1 MKKNKI
7 LIAPNSFKEC
17 ADSVTIAELIT
28 QYLSGLKKKE
38 LITKP
43 ISDGGDG
50 FLKVCEFYFGGE
62 IINYKISAP
71 YGESK
76 IECPILYCES
86 RKEVYIESAEVLG
99 LKIVPLFYRNPLKLS
114 SKGLGEL
121 IWLIEKDVRNKNL
134 TVNKVFI
141 GIGGTATMD
150 MGMGM
155 MSELGL
161 NLLDLDYREIDV
173 IPQNFSLTKRIRYK
187 PFNLSFDLIP
197 IVDVSNSLLG
207 AKGGIRIYGKQKGAS
222 EENILIIE
230 KSFNHLI
237 NLFENNK
244 LEISTNKLSGAGGGI
259 PAAFQIFYKTSLT
272 YSSEFIK
279 YHLGIDRYIDSIDY
293 LVTGEG
299 AYDDQTDSG
308 KGVSV
313 LIDLFRSDV
322 KLIFLICGSIG
333 NSILKNLPKYI
344 FPIELRKYFPNQY
357 DSIKNYKEGLKKA
370 SSQIM
375 KELNF

>member
-207 AKGGIRIYGKQKGAS
+207 AQGGIRIYGKQKGAN
-222 EENILIIE
+222 EENIPISE

-357 DSIKNYKEGLKKA
+357 ESIKNYKEGLKKA

-375 KELNF
+375 KEVNF

>member
-50 FLKVCEFYFGGE
+50 FLKVSEFYFGGE

-121 IWLIEKDVRNKNL
+121 IWQIEKDVRNKNL
-134 TVNKVFI
+134 TVNKVYF

-207 AKGGIRIYGKQKGAS
+207 AQGGIRIYGKQKGAS

>member
-7 LIAPNSFKEC
+7 MIAPNSFKEC

-121 IWLIEKDVRNKNL
+121 IWQIEKDVRNKNL
-134 TVNKVFI
+134 TVNKVYF

-173 IPQNFSLTKRIRYK
+173 IPQNFSLTKRIRYI

-333 NSILKNLPKYI
+333 NSVLKNLPKYI

>member
-161 NLLDLDYREIDV
+161 NLLDLHYREIGV
-173 IPQNFSLTKRIRYK
+173 IPQNFSLTRRIKYK
-187 PFNLSFDLIP
+187 PYKLSFDLIP
-197 IVDVSNSLLG
+197 VVDVSNPLLG
-207 AKGGIRIYGKQKGAS
+207 AQGGISIYGKQKGAND
-222 EENILIIE
+222 EDVLVIE

-237 NLFENNK
+237 NLFESND
-244 LEISTNKLSGAGGGI
+244 LEILTNKLSGAGGGI
-259 PAAFQIFYKTSLT
+259 PSAFQIFYKTSLT

-313 LIDLFRSDV
+313 LIDLFRSDA
-322 KLIFLICGSIG
+322 KLIFLVCGSI
-333 NSILKNLPKYI
+333 SESVMKNLPKYI
-344 FPIELRKYFPNQY
+344 FPIELKKFFPNHY
-357 DSIKNYKEGLKKA
+357 ESIKNYEEGLRKA
-370 SSQIM
+370 SGQIM

>member
-207 AKGGIRIYGKQKGAS
+207 AQGGIRIYGKQKGAN
-222 EENILIIE
+222 EENIPISE

>member
-114 SKGLGEL
+114 SKGLGKL
-121 IWLIEKDVRNKNL
+121 IWQIEKDVRNKNL
-134 TVNKVFI
+134 TVNKVYF

-161 NLLDLDYREIDV
+161 NLLDLHYREIGV
-173 IPQNFSLTKRIRYK
+173 IPQNFSLTRRIKYK
-187 PFNLSFDLIP
+187 PYKLSFDLIP
-197 IVDVSNSLLG
+197 VVDVSNSLLG

-237 NLFENNK
+237 NLFENNN

-333 NSILKNLPKYI
+333 NSVLKNLPKYI

>member
-1 MKKNKI
+1 VKKNKI

-121 IWLIEKDVRNKNL
+121 IWQIEKDVRNKNL
-134 TVNKVFI
+134 TVNKVYF

-237 NLFENNK
+237 NLFENNN

-333 NSILKNLPKYI
+333 NSVLKNLPKYI

-357 DSIKNYKEGLKKA
+357 ESIKNYKEGLKKA

>member
-50 FLKVCEFYFGGE
+50 FLKVSEFYFGGE

-114 SKGLGEL
+114 SKGLGKL
-121 IWLIEKDVRNKNL
+121 IWQIEKDVRNKNL
-134 TVNKVFI
+134 TVNKVYF

-161 NLLDLDYREIDV
+161 NLLDLHYREIGV
-173 IPQNFSLTKRIRYK
+173 IPQNFSLTRRIKYK
-187 PFNLSFDLIP
+187 PYKLSFDLIP
-197 IVDVSNSLLG
+197 VVDVSNSLLG

-237 NLFENNK
+237 NLFENNN

-333 NSILKNLPKYI
+333 NSVLKNLPKYI

>member
-114 SKGLGEL
+114 SKGLGKL
-121 IWLIEKDVRNKNL
+121 IWQIEKDVRNKNL
-134 TVNKVFI
+134 TVNKVYF

-161 NLLDLDYREIDV
+161 NLLDLHYREIGV
-173 IPQNFSLTKRIRYK
+173 IPQNFSLTRRIKYK
-187 PFNLSFDLIP
+187 PYKLSFDLIP
-197 IVDVSNSLLG
+197 VVDVSNFLLG

-293 LVTGEG
+293 LVIGEG
-299 AYDDQTDSG
+299 AYDNQTDSG

-333 NSILKNLPKYI
+333 NSVLKNLPKYI
-344 FPIELRKYFPNQY
+344 FPIELRKFFPNQY

>member
-121 IWLIEKDVRNKNL
+121 IWQIEKDVRNKNL
-134 TVNKVFI
+134 TVNKVYF

-237 NLFENNK
+237 NLFENNN

-333 NSILKNLPKYI
+333 NSVLKNLPKYI

>member
-121 IWLIEKDVRNKNL
+121 IWQIEKDVRNKNL
-134 TVNKVFI
+134 TVNKVYF

-161 NLLDLDYREIDV
+161 NLLDLHYREIGV
-173 IPQNFSLTKRIRYK
+173 IPQNFSLTRRIKYK
-187 PFNLSFDLIP
+187 PYKLSFDLIP
-197 IVDVSNSLLG
+197 VVDVSNSLLG

-237 NLFENNK
+237 NLFENNN

-333 NSILKNLPKYI
+333 NSVLKNLPKYI

>member
-207 AKGGIRIYGKQKGAS
+207 AQGGIRIYGKQKGAN
-222 EENILIIE
+222 EENIPISE

-259 PAAFQIFYKTSLT
+259 PAAFQIFYKTSLI

-375 KELNF
+375 KEVNF

>member
-1 MKKNKI
+1 M
-7 LIAPNSFKEC
+7 
-17 ADSVTIAELIT
+17 
-28 QYLSGLKKKE
+28 
-38 LITKP
+38 
-43 ISDGGDG
+43 
-50 FLKVCEFYFGGE
+50 
-62 IINYKISAP
+62 
-71 YGESK
+71 
-76 IECPILYCES
+76 
-86 RKEVYIESAEVLG
+86 
-99 LKIVPLFYRNPLKLS
+99 
-114 SKGLGEL
+114 
-121 IWLIEKDVRNKNL
+121 
-134 TVNKVFI
+134 
-141 GIGGTATMD
+141 
-150 MGMGM
+150 
-155 MSELGL
+155 
-161 NLLDLDYREIDV
+161 
-173 IPQNFSLTKRIRYK
+173 
-187 PFNLSFDLIP
+187 
-197 IVDVSNSLLG
+197 LG

-237 NLFENNK
+237 NLFENNN

-322 KLIFLICGSIG
+322 KLIFLICGRIG
-333 NSILKNLPKYI
+333 NSVLKNLPKYI

>member
-7 LIAPNSFKEC
+7 MIAPNSFKEC

-121 IWLIEKDVRNKNL
+121 IWQIEKDVRNKNL
-134 TVNKVFI
+134 TVNKVYF

-161 NLLDLDYREIDV
+161 NLLDLHYREIGV
-173 IPQNFSLTKRIRYK
+173 IPQNFSLTRRIGC
-187 PFNLSFDLIP
+187 
-197 IVDVSNSLLG
+197 IVFQAS
-207 AKGGIRIYGKQKGAS
+207 IFFIIIYERFYIKT
-222 EENILIIE
+222 II
-230 KSFNHLI
+230 
-237 NLFENNK
+237 
-244 LEISTNKLSGAGGGI
+244 
-259 PAAFQIFYKTSLT
+259 
-272 YSSEFIK
+272 
-279 YHLGIDRYIDSIDY
+279 
-293 LVTGEG
+293 
-299 AYDDQTDSG
+299 
-308 KGVSV
+308 
-313 LIDLFRSDV
+313 
-322 KLIFLICGSIG
+322 
-333 NSILKNLPKYI
+333 
-344 FPIELRKYFPNQY
+344 
-357 DSIKNYKEGLKKA
+357 
-370 SSQIM
+370 
-375 KELNF
+375 

>member
-50 FLKVCEFYFGGE
+50 FLKVSEFYFGGE

-121 IWLIEKDVRNKNL
+121 IWQIEKDVRNKNL
-134 TVNKVFI
+134 TVNKVYF

-237 NLFENNK
+237 NLFENNN

-333 NSILKNLPKYI
+333 NSVLKNLPKYI

>member
-207 AKGGIRIYGKQKGAS
+207 AQGGIRIYGKQKGAN
-222 EENILIIE
+222 EENIPISE

-237 NLFENNK
+237 NLFKNNK

-357 DSIKNYKEGLKKA
+357 ESIKNYKEGLKKA

-375 KELNF
+375 KEVNF